1 LDAGSE
7 IKRHVAF
14 AGSGK
19 WAKED
24 EKWNKYVL
32 AVAEWRGYSAI
43 GRNVSVKSSNE
54 PIKNFWFHL
63 KEATKL
69 DCPLRFF

>member
-1 LDAGSE
+1 
-7 IKRHVAF
+7 
-14 AGSGK
+14 
-19 WAKED
+19 
-24 EKWNKYVL
+24 L

-69 DCPLRFF
+69 DCPVEIFLIGGEARLQSYAANRVARTWIFSV